1 MISITGDTIEGAWM
15 AALNS
20 LLDDELAPGGKA
32 AHLAVAFPAHATDEG
47 VRGTVD
53 RFLSGAAQRKP
64 SAGLASIDT
73 VANTLFPSA
82 FYLPGRA
89 EAPRQHLY
97 DMHEA
102 RMKFHRR
109 GRAREKETYFSRM
122 TGTDGTGER
131 GPNQLEALVTRVQ
144 HERTL
149 PGPKSSA
156 YEIGLT
162 DLVGP
167 LRVRSPERDRSVMG
181 CPCLSPV
188 SVTLVRGV
196 VHLTA
201 QYRNQHFIRKALG
214 NYVGLARLCDFSAIE
229 VGAAPG
235 EVLCVAA
242 HADAELNMGI
252 GGRGGYRRLLEDCS
266 GAPESGAESG
276 TRADVA

>member
-1 MISITGDTIEGAWM
+1 MIPIAGDTIDGAWM
-15 AALNS
+15 AALGS

-32 AHLAVAFPAHATDEG
+32 THLTVAFPADATNAG
-47 VRGTVD
+47 VRETVD
-53 RFLSGAAQRKP
+53 RFLAGAARRKP
-64 SAGLASIDT
+64 GFTSIDT

-102 RMKFHRR
+102 KMKFHRR
-109 GRAREKETYFSRM
+109 RPGREKETYFSRM

-131 GPNQLEALVTRVQ
+131 GQNQLEDLVTRMR
-144 HERTL
+144 HELTL
-149 PGPKSSA
+149 VGPKSSA
-156 YEIGLT
+156 YEIGLSEA
-162 DLVGP
+162 VGH
-167 LRVRSPERDRSVMG
+167 LRVHSPERDRSVMG
-181 CPCLSPV
+181 FPCLSHV

-214 NYVGLARLCDFSAIE
+214 NFVGLARLCEFVAIE
-229 VGAAPG
+229 VDADPG

-242 HADAELNMGI
+242 HADAELGLGI
-252 GGRGGYRRLLEDCS
+252 GGRRRYRQLLEDCAAVS
-266 GAPESGAESG
+266 ESGM
-276 TRADVA
+276 RADVA